1 VYGGLPLLEA
11 GVPANTWGLL
21 LWRASCIRLN
31 IHRLVRQ
38 TAPARVRAHNIT
50 VGSRKSARAAPRLVT
65 YQSTSGCWRR
75 SSRAAAEAPRCRT
88 AGRAAQRDGGRTAG
102 RAAQRDGPHSSGTGP
117 HSGTGAAAPTTPTCF
132 PKQARAPKGSEG
144 ASCRRVHVSTS
155 ILSQYKYSQSVQVFS
170 VSTSIFKY
178 VATHAQAGPAYWQPP
193 KELLSRQHPTV
204 KLHQIWCAAYHVTE
218 CCLTAE
224 ICLLEERRDQLHV
237 AVV

>member
-1 VYGGLPLLEA
+1 
-11 GVPANTWGLL
+11 VP
-21 LWRASCIRLN
+21 
-31 IHRLVRQ
+31 H
-38 TAPARVRAHNIT
+38 
-50 VGSRKSARAAPRLVT
+50 
-65 YQSTSGCWRR
+65 SGTG
-75 SSRAAAEAPRCRT
+75 RT
-88 AGRAAQRDGGRTAG
+88 AGRGPHSGTGRTAG
-102 RAAQRDGPHSSGTGP
+102 RAAQQRDGAAQRDGGRRPHHPHLLPKTSKSAEGQRGRLLSSCP
-117 HSGTGAAAPTTPTCF
+117 
-132 PKQARAPKGSEG
+132 R
-144 ASCRRVHVSTS
+144 
-155 ILSQYKYSQSVQVFS
+155 QYKYSQSVQVFS